1 MRPKSATID
10 PEQRRRTTQLMVV
23 RLVLVTLVLGTTVGL
38 HLAAPEDLA
47 LPSAISVFAIVA
59 TTYVLSLLYALWMRR
74 GTSARW
80 FLDMQM
86 VGDLLVT
93 TSLVHVTGGA
103 QSGYVFFYP
112 LSIIG
117 AALLRYRGGALMV
130 ATASV
135 LLYAGVSVAG
145 WMRWL
150 PVPSGLRL
158 SPWELSR
165 WSLVGLLVLNSG
177 AFAAIA
183 SLSAYLGQQVAQT
196 GESLEDQRNQT
207 ADLAVL
213 NEDIIRCLSSG
224 LVTVDQ
230 RGTILTCNQAAAD
243 ILGHSGD
250 TVVGQSIFALMPQMN
265 TLLGELGA
273 RGAVRR
279 AEICAVRGDGREGT
293 LGVSI
298 SPLTDH
304 LDLPVGRIVNFQDLT
319 DLRRM
324 EAQIQRAERL
334 AVVGQLAA
342 GVAHEIRNPLASI
355 SGSIELLKSAPQVDD
370 DNRALME
377 IVLREVER
385 LNGLVTE
392 LLDYAT
398 PRTPAP
404 VAFELASLLE
414 ETCRVFG
421 QDRSFHEVTVKL
433 EIADAARNAQ
443 VYADSPQ
450 IRQVIWN
457 LLRNAAEAMPHGGEI
472 LTQLEE
478 SSEGMVIS
486 VLDKGTGIRPEH
498 QERIFDPFFTTK
510 SRGSGLGLPTVHRI
524 VSEHGGTIAVE
535 SQIGRGTQ
543 ILVKLPFTTD
553 KRRIDT
559 LRGES

>member
-1 MRPKSATID
+1 LSPNTAILD
-10 PEQRRRTTQLMVV
+10 PEQRRRITQLMVV

-47 LPSAISVFAIVA
+47 LPSAISVFTIVA
-59 TTYVLSLLYALWMRR
+59 TTYVLSLVYALWMRR
-74 GTSARW
+74 GMTARW

-86 VGDLLVT
+86 VGDLVVT

-117 AALLRYRGGALMV
+117 AVLLRYRRGAMMV
-130 ATASV
+130 AAACV
-135 LLYAGVSVAG
+135 VLYASVSVAG
-145 WMRWL
+145 WLRWL
-150 PVPSGLRL
+150 PVPAGLRL
-158 SPWELSR
+158 APWELSG
-165 WSLVGLLVLNSG
+165 WSLLRHVVLNSG

-183 SLSAYLGQQVAQT
+183 SLAAYLGQQLAQT
-196 GESLEDQRNQT
+196 GERLEDQRNQT

-230 RGTILTCNQAAAD
+230 RGTILTCNQAALE
-243 ILGHSGD
+243 ILGRGDD
-250 TVVGQSIFALMPQMN
+250 TVVGQSIAVLMPQMDA
-265 TLLGELGA
+265 LLGELGS
-273 RGAVRR
+273 RGAIRR
-279 AEICAVRGDGREGT
+279 AEVHAVRAGGRAST

-298 SPLTDH
+298 TPLTDH

-319 DLRRM
+319 ELRRM
-324 EAQIQRAERL
+324 EGQIQRAERL

-355 SGSIELLKSAPQVDD
+355 SGSIELLKNAPQVDD
-370 DNRALME
+370 DNRALMD

-398 PRTPAP
+398 PRAP
-404 VAFELASLLE
+404 VPLAFELSGLLE
-414 ETCRVFG
+414 ETCRVFA
-421 QDRSFHEVTVKL
+421 QDRSFHDVHVTL
-433 EIADAARNAQ
+433 QIADDARN
-443 VYADSPQ
+443 VPICADSSQ
-450 IRQVIWN
+450 IRQVVWN
-457 LLRNAAEAMPHGGEI
+457 LLRNAAEAMPSGGEVM
-472 LTQLEE
+472 TQLER
-478 SSEGMVIS
+478 SSDGMALRVT
-486 VLDKGTGIRPEH
+486 DTGTGIRPED

-524 VSEHGGTIAVE
+524 VSEHGGTISVS
-535 SQIGRGTQ
+535 SQLTHGTQ
-543 ILVKLPFTTD
+543 ILVKLPLATD
-553 KRRIDT
+553 KLRPDT
-559 LRGES
+559 PRGKS